1 MSSPATGTVLSGTT
15 RLACVL
21 GVPVRHSL
29 SPAIHNAA
37 FAARDIDAVYL
48 AFEIDTESMA
58 PTVRALR
65 SIGFL
70 GASVTMPHKDVA
82 HTLCDEIGPV
92 ARQLGSLNTLVAR
105 ADGSLYGESTDGD
118 GCVGALRAAGAR
130 LDGTTATVVG
140 AGATARACILA
151 LADSNVSRIVVV
163 NRTRERAESAA
174 HLAPGRCRVVDAADQ
189 SAVHSAISESDIVV
203 HTTPAGMGADT
214 SHAFDLEALRA
225 GQYVLDAVY
234 QPLETP
240 VLAAARACGGVVV
253 DGLSML
259 VHQAARQQELW
270 TGHTPDVA
278 VMRAAAEHELERRRG

>member
-21 GVPVRHSL
+21 GSPVRHSL

-37 FAARDIDAVYL
+37 FSAHGIDAVYL
-48 AFEIDTESMA
+48 AFEIDAEAMA

-65 SIGFL
+65 SVGFL
-70 GASVTMPHKDVA
+70 GASVTMPHKEVA
-82 HTLCDEIGPV
+82 HTLCDAIGPV
-92 ARQLGSLNTLVAR
+92 AGQLGSLNTLVAR
-105 ADGSLYGESTDGD
+105 PDGSLFGESTDGD
-118 GCVGALRAAGAR
+118 GCVGALRGAGAR
-130 LDGTTATVVG
+130 LDGATAVVVG

-151 LADSNVSRIVVV
+151 LAGSNVTDIAIV

-174 HLAPGRCRVVDAADQ
+174 LLAMDRCRVVDAADQ
-189 SAVHSAISESDIVV
+189 AAVRDAVSAADIVV

-214 SHAFDLEALRA
+214 SHAFDLGALRA

-240 VLAAARACGGVVV
+240 VLAAARASGGVVV

-270 TGHTPDVA
+270 TGRTPDVA

>member
-1 MSSPATGTVLSGTT
+1 MSSATTGTVLSGTT

-21 GVPVRHSL
+21 GAPVRHSL

-37 FAARDIDAVYL
+37 FVDHGIDAVYL
-48 AFEIDTESMA
+48 AFEIDTEAMA
-58 PTVRALR
+58 PTVRALQ

-70 GASVTMPHKDVA
+70 GASVTMPHKEVA
-82 HTLCDEIGPV
+82 HALCDEIGPT

-105 ADGSLYGESTDGD
+105 TDGSLYGESTDGD
-118 GCVGALRAAGAR
+118 GCVGALRVAGAH
-130 LDGTTATVVG
+130 LEGATAVVVG

-151 LADSNVSRIVVV
+151 LADSNVTAVAIV

-174 HLAPGRCRVVDAADQ
+174 LLAPGRCRVVDASDQ
-189 SAVHSAISESDIVV
+189 SAVRAAVSGADIVV
-203 HTTPAGMGADT
+203 HTTPAGMGTDT
-214 SHAFDLEALRA
+214 SHAFDLDALRE

-240 VLAAARACGGVVV
+240 VLAAARARGGVVV

-259 VHQAARQQELW
+259 IHQAARQQELW

-278 VMRAAAEHELERRRG
+278 VMRAAAEHELQRRRG